1 MTQAEGTG
9 GNDKPLSTP
18 PMTLSLTEGGP
29 ADALFRRLK
38 LVYSG
43 RRADAIRIAVIL
55 ALATWLPL
63 VVLCFSEGLVFDG
76 TQIPLLYDF
85 GPHVRFLFAV
95 PILVLAEISVGRRV
109 AGAVAHFWDSGLVAP
124 KDEGRLVAIIEDT
137 IRFRDS
143 RIATFLLVLIT
154 AGFEWRAF
162 NAEAHLD
169 VGTWVRPV
177 IGGFFSGAGYWYTC
191 VALPIFQ
198 FLILRWAYRTIVWG
212 RFLAAMARMDLR
224 LMPTHP
230 DGAGGIGFLGRTI
243 VPFGTIGLALSAV
256 LSATIAPR
264 VMFGGENI
272 YVELPAYVVLVAL
285 SLIIAIGP
293 ILFFAPKLYAVKHHG
308 LQTYGA
314 LATSYT
320 RQFDAKWIT
329 HETATDEPLLG
340 TGDIQ
345 SLADLGNSFQIIEKM
360 RLVPV
365 TKEHLVGLAAPNL
378 IPAVFLAATEVP
390 LDQLFHTLMRIFA

>member
-1 MTQAEGTG
+1 
-9 GNDKPLSTP
+9 
-18 PMTLSLTEGGP
+18 
-29 ADALFRRLK
+29 
-38 LVYSG
+38 
-43 RRADAIRIAVIL
+43 
-55 ALATWLPL
+55 
-63 VVLCFSEGLVFDG
+63 
-76 TQIPLLYDF
+76 
-85 GPHVRFLFAV
+85 
-95 PILVLAEISVGRRV
+95 
-109 AGAVAHFWDSGLVAP
+109 
-124 KDEGRLVAIIEDT
+124 
-137 IRFRDS
+137 
-143 RIATFLLVLIT
+143 
-154 AGFEWRAF
+154 
-162 NAEAHLD
+162 
-169 VGTWVRPV
+169 
-177 IGGFFSGAGYWYTC
+177 
-191 VALPIFQ
+191 
-198 FLILRWAYRTIVWG
+198 
-212 RFLAAMARMDLR
+212 MDLR